1 MNLEPEE
8 STFFGLHF
16 HYRGDESDRPHIL
29 PARNLIQALE
39 GLQRTVHL
47 VAMMH
52 EGREIR
58 SRARITHEIEEH
70 FQLHCAVPKSGSYYQ
85 PTFVADPS
93 PSLLAQQALLEVAN
107 DTRSLIKAI
116 AENDEAKFKHVVA
129 DSAYR
134 GPILSS
140 LEKTFKEQRG
150 LYRLDIEDERGEIIA
165 SSAIAFEAIENLKKS
180 RIPENTYSIIT
191 GYFNRVDFKER
202 KITIQLQSGHS
213 VNCIYDEEVEPTLLE
228 NARDL
233 IQIVGMVEVDE
244 NGNPKRVTDVQEVHA
259 VDTSEIDIIEVLPDY
274 LKSLELNNMQA
285 KVYLS
290 EDNQTYFASIED
302 IGIETAAYT
311 RSDLMEGIRAEIDF
325 LWRNIAKED
334 DENLTSDAVEVKNK
348 LQRYFKEM
356 V

>member
-1 MNLEPEE
+1 MDREPEGD
-8 STFFGLHF
+8 TFFGLHF
-16 HYRGDESDRPHIL
+16 HFRGDQEARPHIL

-47 VAMMH
+47 VAMMR

-70 FQLHCAVPKSGSYYQ
+70 FQLHCAVPQPGSYYQ
-85 PTFVADPS
+85 STFVADPN
-93 PSLLAQQALLEVAN
+93 PGLPADQALKAVAS
-107 DTRSLIKAI
+107 DTRKLIRAI
-116 AENDEAKFKHVVA
+116 SRKDEAAFKGVVV

-140 LEKTFKEQRG
+140 LEKAFKEQRG
-150 LYRLDIEDERGEIIA
+150 LYRLDIEDSSGAVIA
-165 SSAIAFEAIENLKKS
+165 NSSTAFEAIEDLKKS

-191 GYFNRVDFKER
+191 GYFNKVDFKER
-202 KITIQLQSGHS
+202 KISIQLHTGLSI
-213 VNCIYDEEVEPTLLE
+213 NCIYDEEVEPALLE

-233 IQIVGMVEVDE
+233 IQVVGMVEVDE

-259 VDTSEIDIIEVLPDY
+259 VDTSEIDILEILPDY
-274 LKSLELNNMQA
+274 LKSLSQNSMQA

-290 EDNQTYFASIED
+290 EDNQTYFAKIEELE
-302 IGIETAAYT
+302 IETAAYT
-311 RSDLMEGIRAEIDF
+311 RSDLMDGLRAELDF
-325 LWRNIAKED
+325 LWKHIVKESDMALADDAIA
-334 DENLTSDAVEVKNK
+334 VKIN

-356 V
+356 I